1 MTLDEWCALDAPQ
14 QQVQFYLELKAWWL
28 EQQAKGRAPR
38 VGWIAMKYSSRFG
51 QFPSRAMERMPP
63 ASEISEHVRA
73 WIRDQQ
79 VAFHKDRRRREQFA
93 GHGSMPA
100 SHTQLPSAGTASED
114 TGEPV
119 GDA

>member
-79 VAFHKDRRRREQFA
+79 IAFHKERRRRA
-93 GHGSMPA
+93 LSGIGLRPA
-100 SHTQLPSAGTASED
+100 SPTLLPSAGTASED
-114 TGEPV
+114 TLGPA

>member
-28 EQQAKGRAPR
+28 EQQAKGKAPR
-38 VGWIAMKYSSRFG
+38 VGWIAMKYSARFG

-79 VAFHKDRRRREQFA
+79 TSFHKERRRKLAFA
-93 GHGSMPA
+93 TGSQPVNTMNLQ
-100 SHTQLPSAGTASED
+100 SVGDASED
-114 TGEPV
+114 GSDRA
-119 GDA
+119 GSA

>member
-28 EQQAKGRAPR
+28 EQQAKGKAPR

-79 VAFHKDRRRREQFA
+79 IAFHKERRRRA
-93 GHGSMPA
+93 LSGIGLRPA
-100 SHTQLPSAGTASED
+100 SPTLLPSAGTASED
-114 TGEPV
+114 TLGPA